1 MSSGSFLKQRVR
13 VTGLSARPDLNGQEG
28 MCVAFEAD
36 RYSVAVNSDLTLRV
50 KPANLEL
57 CHQTAPPSIP
67 KKRGSDA
74 VDLTA
79 DSESEMSSPSS
90 SSDEEVSEFEDTDDS
105 DVGASKKKARVR

>member
-1 MSSGSFLKQRVR
+1 MSAGSFLKQRVR

-57 CHQTAPPSIP
+57 CQPAPPSIP

-90 SSDEEVSEFEDTDDS
+90 SSEEEVSEFEDTDDS
-105 DVGASKKKARVR
+105 DVGASKKKACVR